1 MLTESTSL
9 DSTTALLNSSNYFPS
24 RLQIPHASLTHFP
37 SLFRRLS
44 RIFSH
49 AYFHHREAFATSEA
63 ETSLYARFAALCQ
76 RYELLGAGLLLIPP
90 EGYEVVT
97 PNDDSD
103 HHNDKHDSSDE
114 EPDHADS
121 GNTTSVLEQPGAT
134 THENAS
140 GASPAANAPSA
151 SEGREG
157 DADKSAPIE
166 VPAPSESE
174 RKDDS
179 KGGVQGQGRG
189 SFSPN
194 RWSGSPVQPPH
205 KGKPAPAQ
213 ASESLSPPSTRAALD
228 GLNDSPKVEPKVESK
243 VVAGKGRGTLSRGK
257 APRASVFAA
266 TGPDA
271 NASGTFSTSPS
282 STESA
287 LSPSVLGMARKES
300 AESAVFVGDEAE
312 QKPQANSEAP
322 ADRTATDISA
332 DARADA
338 VADAPDTN
346 ESEVPAVPATDVT
359 IPIQLDRAEE
369 PASAPELSVSPKT
382 STIPDILAQDMDASD
397 SPPKI
402 TKSEL
407 LPSPKSELLSISPK
421 NTSASPKRGGKSA
434 RGAPRSPKK
443 TKGKALKKEGGGSPV
458 PAGEE

>member
-1 MLTESTSL
+1 MLTCSL

-97 PNDDSD
+97 PHDDSD
-103 HHNDKHDSSDE
+103 DHNDKHDSSDE
-114 EPDHADS
+114 DEHEAEHAD
-121 GNTTSVLEQPGAT
+121 GNTTSVLDQPAT
-134 THENAS
+134 AAAADVTAQENAT
-140 GASPAANAPSA
+140 GASPSAPT
-151 SEGREG
+151 EGS
-157 DADKSAPIE
+157 DKSTTAPIE
-166 VPAPSESE
+166 VPSESE

-179 KGGVQGQGRG
+179 KVGRG

-243 VVAGKGRGTLSRGK
+243 VVSGKGRGTLSRGK

-271 NASGTFSTSPS
+271 NASGTFSTSPT

-300 AESAVFVGDEAE
+300 VESAVYVGDEE
-312 QKPQANSEAP
+312 KPQTQAAEDTAAP
-322 ADRTATDISA
+322 DTSVET
-332 DARADA
+332 
-338 VADAPDTN
+338 ADAPDTN
-346 ESEVPAVPATDVT
+346 EEPVNDAS
-359 IPIQLDRAEE
+359 IPIQLDRADE
-369 PASAPELSVSPKT
+369 AVSPKTST
-382 STIPDILAQDMDASD
+382 STIPDILAEDTDATSSA

-421 NTSASPKRGGKSA
+421 NTASPKRGGKSA

-443 TKGKALKKEGGGSPV
+443 TKGKALKKDGNGSGSGGSSS
-458 PAGEE
+458 PAAAEE

>member
-1 MLTESTSL
+1 MLTDSSL

-90 EGYEVVT
+90 EGYEVMT

-103 HHNDKHDSSDE
+103 DHNDKYDSSDE
-114 EPDHADS
+114 EPESAHADTDA
-121 GNTTSVLEQPGAT
+121 GNTTSVLDEPASNAAT
-134 THENAS
+134 THENANAS
-140 GASPAANAPSA
+140 GASPSPAAPVPGN
-151 SEGREG
+151 EGS
-157 DADKSAPIE
+157 DADKTASAPIE
-166 VPAPSESE
+166 VPAPAESE

-179 KGGVQGQGRG
+179 KGVAGGRG

-228 GLNDSPKVEPKVESK
+228 ALNDSPKVEPKIESK
-243 VVAGKGRGTLSRGK
+243 VVSGKGRGTLSRGK

-271 NASGTFSTSPS
+271 NASGTFSTSPT
-282 STESA
+282 STESV

-300 AESAVFVGDEAE
+300 VESAVFVGDEE
-312 QKPQANSEAP
+312 KPQHEA
-322 ADRTATDISA
+322 ADTATDTSE
-332 DARADA
+332 A
-338 VADAPDTN
+338 VADAPDTH
-346 ESEVPAVPATDVT
+346 EETPANDVS

-369 PASAPELSVSPKT
+369 AVSPKTTT
-382 STIPDILAQDMDASD
+382 STIPDILAEDTDASAAPT

-421 NTSASPKRGGKSA
+421 NTASPKRGGKSA

-443 TKGKALKKEGGGSPV
+443 TKGKALKKEGSGSGGSGGSNSPV
-458 PAGEE
+458 PTEE

>member
-1 MLTESTSL
+1 M
-9 DSTTALLNSSNYFPS
+9 LNSSNYFPS

-90 EGYEVVT
+90 EGYEMVT
-97 PNDDSD
+97 PNDDND
-103 HHNDKHDSSDE
+103 DHNDKNDSSDE
-114 EPDHADS
+114 EGDDADPR
-121 GNTTSVLEQPGAT
+121 NATSVSDKQSGAGAT
-134 THENAS
+134 ATATSDDAS
-140 GASPAANAPSA
+140 GANASST

-157 DADKSAPIE
+157 DADRPAPIE
-166 VPAPSESE
+166 VPGPSESE
-174 RKDDS
+174 RKDDA
-179 KGGVQGQGRG
+179 KGGMQSQGRG

-213 ASESLSPPSTRAALD
+213 ASESLSPPSTRAVLD
-228 GLNDSPKVEPKVESK
+228 GLNDSAKVEAKVESK
-243 VVAGKGRGTLSRGK
+243 VVSGKGRGTLSRGK

-300 AESAVFVGDEAE
+300 VESAVYVGDNKE
-312 QKPQANSEAP
+312 QQKAQSSIPDGQPDHAFPDS
-322 ADRTATDISA
+322 SA
-332 DARADA
+332 DSKADA
-338 VADAPDTN
+338 VADAPDNN
-346 ESEVPAVPATDVT
+346 EPEVSAAPAAPANDVT
-359 IPIQLDRAEE
+359 IPIQLDHANDL
-369 PASAPELSVSPKT
+369 PAAPAPPPDLSVSPKT
-382 STIPDILAQDMDASD
+382 TTIPEILAEDTSV
-397 SPPKI
+397 SNSPKI

-443 TKGKALKKEGGGSPV
+443 TKGKPLKKESGSPV
-458 PAGEE
+458 PVGEE